1 MKDHQSISRKET
13 EAFVDF
19 VIEEARRLIHLAES
33 TDHFTRFPHTKI
45 DCGDYFK
52 SQIDKLLEQ
61 AYNEYVPFPVSL
73 KLEQLLNDVGYYMT
87 CCEFPGVS
95 RRCLKINPMLEYFDC
110 AYDLYEDPEIRPLL
124 FNSRYNPQVIVTDQ
138 RLAKRNE
145 YFARKRQEFEEAGI
159 EFSVEKAFYKEAN
172 DTFEL
177 MISQIRERIDSLLE
191 KFFNELNTNLFY
203 EMKDHFTKMN
213 IEEFRNYCPTDDLID
228 PRTGNKAFDKS
239 MSVMDR
245 YEYYRKLSCEIGYD
259 ADSSYEAMVIAQL
272 VFPFASRE
280 YGWYIAEQDG
290 IIETKYGKEINI
302 SPYGLKYEL
311 RNNKYDFTL
320 CGDTMNSAATTLKA
334 CSHLIDGDDEL
345 EQLRDEFIKKYH
357 TFGNFILLPYRKG
370 VSVNSARGIGK
381 AKDYFDLFLTAVRK
395 GTTEDILNDK
405 AALLM
410 LEYMDKTIGLNG
422 DRKMRGFLH
431 LNLLESCIAYNRGYK
446 LWEGHDLENVYP
458 ETKEQVKEFFTNAI
472 RMIEIRSEKIYKKL
486 VRDRIIKESEDE

>member
-1 MKDHQSISRKET
+1 
-13 EAFVDF
+13 
-19 VIEEARRLIHLAES
+19 
-33 TDHFTRFPHTKI
+33 
-45 DCGDYFK
+45 
-52 SQIDKLLEQ
+52 
-61 AYNEYVPFPVSL
+61 
-73 KLEQLLNDVGYYMT
+73 
-87 CCEFPGVS
+87 
-95 RRCLKINPMLEYFDC
+95 
-110 AYDLYEDPEIRPLL
+110 
-124 FNSRYNPQVIVTDQ
+124 
-138 RLAKRNE
+138 
-145 YFARKRQEFEEAGI
+145 
-159 EFSVEKAFYKEAN
+159 
-172 DTFEL
+172 
-177 MISQIRERIDSLLE
+177 
-191 KFFNELNTNLFY
+191 
-203 EMKDHFTKMN
+203 MKDHFTKMN

-245 YEYYRKLSCEIGYD
+245 YEYYRKLAREIGYD

-302 SPYGLKYEL
+302 NPYGLKYEL

-320 CGDTMNSAATTLKA
+320 RGDTMNSAATTLKA
-334 CSHLIDGDDEL
+334 CSHLIDGDEEL

-472 RMIEIRSEKIYKKL
+472 WMIEIRGEKIYKKL
-486 VRDRIIKESEDE
+486 MRDRIINENDYE